1 MKKLALILNTR
12 YSAGTLVGCIFF
24 AVGLFLLPAATLVP
38 RAGIQLFIQGGMF
51 CCIGIVVS
59 QLFSVD
65 HLCACFLLPTTAYDF
80 VAAKTIQIVAAS
92 IAVNLILTA
101 VFIIFTRYAQVELN
115 SSLAL
120 IPVFVFPLM
129 CTFGLLVLAVFLS
142 GNSFVLIIMWIV
154 ICLVPGIF
162 GAFLQAGVF
171 KMMQIIKIMQR
182 YPVIYIIIG
191 VYLICLFLSTLF
203 YFLSLHNFNKLQ
215 FNRYMQIDKG
225 QKDFRSI

>member
-1 MKKLALILNTR
+1 
-12 YSAGTLVGCIFF
+12 
-24 AVGLFLLPAATLVP
+24 
-38 RAGIQLFIQGGMF
+38 
-51 CCIGIVVS
+51 
-59 QLFSVD
+59 
-65 HLCACFLLPTTAYDF
+65 
-80 VAAKTIQIVAAS
+80 
-92 IAVNLILTA
+92 
-101 VFIIFTRYAQVELN
+101 
-115 SSLAL
+115 
-120 IPVFVFPLM
+120 M